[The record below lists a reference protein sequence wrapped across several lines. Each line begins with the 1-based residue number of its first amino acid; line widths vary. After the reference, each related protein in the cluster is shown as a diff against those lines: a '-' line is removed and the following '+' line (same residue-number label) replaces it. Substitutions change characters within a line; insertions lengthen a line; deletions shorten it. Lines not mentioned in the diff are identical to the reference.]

1 MATKKEKENPNNKQV
16 ASNRQAYHSY
26 EMLEKAEAGLKLLG
40 TEVKSL
46 RDGRCSLKEG
56 YARFDGQELFL
67 HDVHIP
73 PYDKGNVHNHEP
85 VRPRKLLM
93 HKSELKRFY
102 GLLTQKGLTII
113 PLSLYFKRGKA
124 KVEIGI
130 AKTKKLHDRRQD
142 IKNKITAREVD
153 RAIKNSKK
161 G

>member
-16 ASNRQAYHSY
+16 ASNRQAFHTY
-26 EMLEKAEAGLKLLG
+26 EISEKVEAGLKLLG

-56 YARFDGQELFL
+56 YARFDGQELYL

-73 PYDKGNVHNHEP
+73 TYEKGNVHNHEP
-85 VRPRKLLM
+85 VRPRKLLL
-93 HKSELKRFY
+93 HKAELRRFF
-102 GLLTQKGLTII
+102 GLLTQKGLTIVPI
-113 PLSLYFKRGKA
+113 ALYFKHGIA
-124 KVEIGI
+124 KVEIGL

-142 IKNKITAREVD
+142 IKNKIVSREVD